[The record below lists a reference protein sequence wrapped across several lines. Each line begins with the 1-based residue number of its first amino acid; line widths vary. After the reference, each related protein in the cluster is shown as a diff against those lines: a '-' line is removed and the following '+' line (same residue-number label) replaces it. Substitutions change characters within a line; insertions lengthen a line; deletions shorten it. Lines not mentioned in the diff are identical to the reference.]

1 MEHCSWRECS
11 KRSTATKDKADP
23 IEVYYKTTEN
33 KILQLT
39 ALSPLEHLT
48 FQLCKY
54 ENFILLQLTMTK
66 THMFILS
73 KHQSLLQR
81 SSVG

>member
-11 KRSTATKDKADP
+11 KRSTATKDKDP
-23 IEVYYKTTEN
+23 IEVYDKTTKN
-33 KILQLT
+33 RILQLT
-39 ALSPLEHLT
+39 ALSPLEGLT

-54 ENFILLQLTMTK
+54 ENFILLQLTKTN

-73 KHQSLLQR
+73 KYQSLLQR